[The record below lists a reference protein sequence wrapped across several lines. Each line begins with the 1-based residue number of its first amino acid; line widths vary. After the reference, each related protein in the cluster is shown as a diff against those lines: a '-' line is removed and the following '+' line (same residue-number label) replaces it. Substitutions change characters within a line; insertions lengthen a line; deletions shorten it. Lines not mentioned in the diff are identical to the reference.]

1 MTREEGSLK
10 AEDLLR
16 YISTLNLEET
26 YQRILSSI
34 ATPHDRMGLNIIH
47 LKNMYSDLP
56 EEKIKAI
63 LRDLRKQKHIR
74 RAWNYECRG
83 DKLGGDRRIWYRVTN
98 EFLDGAYVFI
108 HGESVF

>member
-1 MTREEGSLK
+1 MIREEGLLK
-10 AEDLLR
+10 AEDLLK

-26 YQRILSSI
+26 HQRILCSI
-34 ATPHDRMGLNIIH
+34 AAPHDRRGLNIIF
-47 LKNMYSDLP
+47 LKNMYPDLP

-83 DKLGGDRRIWYRVTN
+83 DDLGGDRRIWYLVTN
-98 EFLDGAYVFI
+98 GFLDGAYAFVHDKPIF
-108 HGESVF
+108 